1 MYEISTTKKML
12 KGNMI
17 DPLKNPQNY
26 FCSKLDAQKKSAGVC
41 YFYLTLK
48 SKINQMSSFE
58 ENARK

>member
-1 MYEISTTKKML
+1 MRR
-12 KGNMI
+12 
-17 DPLKNPQNY
+17 
-26 FCSKLDAQKKSAGVC
+26 KKSAGVC